1 MSMNINKNGLSIFL
15 EGDKKKTPV
24 VFIHGFPFDH
34 NMWKNQTDKFS
45 SDYFCI
51 SYDIRGLGIS
61 EPGDGQY
68 TMESF
73 VDDLEMLVLEMKL
86 EKPIVCGFSMGGYIS
101 LRAIEK
107 MPENFRA
114 LILCDTKSAADNNEG
129 KINRAAGIKKI
140 NVEGVTKFV
149 EEFIPN
155 CFCEYS
161 LENRKE
167 LVHTCITNSEYFS
180 PVGIKG
186 CLLAMAGRTDTTD
199 SLSKIE
205 IPALVLCGE
214 EDNLT
219 TPDVMMGMAD
229 KIHNSEFYT
238 IPKSGHLSPLEN
250 PDVVN
255 KHIENFLKK
264 MRK

>member
-1 MSMNINKNGLSIFL
+1 MNIKKNGLSIFI
-15 EGDKKKTPV
+15 EGDKGKVPI

-34 NMWKNQTDKFS
+34 NMWNNQISKFS
-45 SDYFCI
+45 SNYLCV
-51 SYDIRGLGIS
+51 SYDIRGLGGS
-61 EPGDGQY
+61 DAGDGQY
-68 TMESF
+68 TIESF
-73 VDDLEMLVLEMKL
+73 VDDLKMVILEMKL
-86 EKPIVCGFSMGGYIS
+86 EKPFICGFSMGGYIS
-101 LRAIEK
+101 LRAVQK
-107 MPENFRA
+107 MPESFRA
-114 LILCDTKSAADNNEG
+114 LILCDTKAAADNNEG

-140 NVEGVTKFV
+140 NNEGVKKYV

-161 LENRKE
+161 LENKKE
-167 LVHTCITNSEYFS
+167 LVHSNITNSGYYS
-180 PVGIKG
+180 PTGIKG

-199 SLSKIE
+199 FLTKIE
-205 IPALVLCGE
+205 IPGLILCGE

-229 KIHNSEFYT
+229 KIHESEFYT

-250 PDVVN
+250 PDAVN

-264 MRK
+264 ITK